1 MASEGGN
8 SNGGTSG
15 TGTKSEQDPKE
26 GKRFFNFVFNVNKKV
41 TDETEMTQDFM
52 NVRLGFQGKQ
62 MREGSGDKLNLPKI
76 ITVPDVNF

>member
-52 NVRLGFQGKQ
+52 NVRLGF
-62 MREGSGDKLNLPKI
+62 
-76 ITVPDVNF
+76 